1 MRDIERSR
9 MCEERG
15 RVREGDG
22 KGRDQRVR
30 SRHKSGRKSQ
40 LS

>member
-22 KGRDQRVR
+22 KGRVIKGLEVDIKVGERA
-30 SRHKSGRKSQ
+30 S
-40 LS
+40 